1 MRMPR
6 LIYRVGI
13 VCLSGFLAACN
24 PVSSERGGEP
34 ATGREAQAEFVRL
47 QDFADLLHKEIDQLH
62 RDKERLAEV
71 VEQLKREN
79 AALASAATRCKAGPI
94 PTAGSKGGDRA
105 R

>member
-6 LIYRVGI
+6 HFYWVGI
-13 VCLSGFLAACN
+13 ICLSGFLAACN
-24 PVSSERGGEP
+24 PVSSERSGGP
-34 ATGREAQAEFVRL
+34 PTAKVAQAELVRL

-71 VEQLKREN
+71 VEHLKGEN
-79 AALASAATRCKAGPI
+79 AALASAATRCNTGAKPVS
-94 PTAGSKGGDRA
+94 GSKGGDRG